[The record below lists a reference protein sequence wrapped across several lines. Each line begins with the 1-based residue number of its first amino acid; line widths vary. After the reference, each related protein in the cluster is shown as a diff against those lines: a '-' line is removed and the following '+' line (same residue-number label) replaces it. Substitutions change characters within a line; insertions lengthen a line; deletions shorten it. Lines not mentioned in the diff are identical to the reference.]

1 MTLRALGRTHLP
13 SAPDGAP
20 GGYVLIRQSDSP
32 GVPVLASPEPTLLPK
47 LRVYFAEF
55 PYPQYPAPEAVRLG
69 DLLRFRY
76 GRVHK
81 RVPLFTRARRHARGS
96 SQQHASECARA
107 EMPLCAPWA
116 ARVKADAPP
125 PYETRRIS
133 SPSRRCGAALRP
145 GSLLAETLLLVG
157 PWRQARYSLQD
168 LRARTLHSAS
178 PRCFFASE
186 PPHYSNFNGNR
197 AGLRGDFKRP
207 PFSARTDSAGK
218 LRHTSWRVPTSMAT
232 GLLS

>member
-76 GRVHK
+76 GRV
-81 RVPLFTRARRHARGS
+81 LFFGCASFHARAATRS
-96 SQQHASECARA
+96 RLFA
-107 EMPLCAPWA
+107 A
-116 ARVKADAPP
+116 ARVRVRAGGDASLRSVRRARQG
-125 PYETRRIS
+125 TRSATVRDAAMFILPLRGAVQRRLGPALS
-133 SPSRRCGAALRP
+133 SRKPFSSSALGAKPATPSKICAPERSTARRRDASSHPSR
-145 GSLLAETLLLVG
+145 
-157 PWRQARYSLQD
+157 
-168 LRARTLHSAS
+168 
-178 PRCFFASE
+178 
-186 PPHYSNFNGNR
+186 
-197 AGLRGDFKRP
+197 
-207 PFSARTDSAGK
+207 
-218 LRHTSWRVPTSMAT
+218 PTTQIYMF
-232 GLLS
+232 